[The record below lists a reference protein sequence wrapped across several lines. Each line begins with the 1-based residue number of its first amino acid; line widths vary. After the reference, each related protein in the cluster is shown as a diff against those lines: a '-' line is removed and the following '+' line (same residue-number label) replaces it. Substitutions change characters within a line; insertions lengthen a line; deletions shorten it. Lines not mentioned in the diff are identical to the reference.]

1 MLRRLKTTILY
12 FLLLTG
18 LPFCISSPAIATEMV
33 YVPVNPTFGGNPNNA
48 PGLMSIAQVQNG
60 FTAPALT
67 PIAAFN
73 LNLEK
78 AILSRLTSQ
87 TLTSIFGNSSTN
99 RLNILQEHTYDTLAY
114 TVVVSVNNDDKTAT
128 ITTTDKTNGAVT
140 TFIVGTSLPQ

>member
-1 MLRRLKTTILY
+1 
-12 FLLLTG
+12 
-18 LPFCISSPAIATEMV
+18 MV
-33 YVPVNPTFGGNPNNA
+33 YTPVNPTFGGNPNNA
-48 PGLMSIAQVQNG
+48 SGLMGIAQAQNG
-60 FTAPALT
+60 FTAPVLT

-114 TVVVSVNNDDKTAT
+114 TVAVSVNNIDKTAT
-128 ITTTDKTNGAVT
+128 ITTTDKTTGDVT
-140 TFIVGTSLPQ
+140 TFIVGTSLAQ